1 MTPPTASDPR
11 VAGLRRT
18 GRGDRAMK
26 SIPVSKA
33 QHTRAW
39 LMKHRLR
46 AKSLDVVAE
55 KALDALAEKEGWD
68 DLKSQPEGEAD
79 G

>member
-1 MTPPTASDPR
+1 
-11 VAGLRRT
+11 
-18 GRGDRAMK
+18 MK
-26 SIPVSKA
+26 GIPVSKA
-33 QHTRAW
+33 QHARAW